1 MNRAQRAQQLW
12 SVLALAAKNR
22 QVLTYDLVGRACGV
36 PAAAL
41 GDYLKPIQQYC
52 IENRLP
58 PLTSLVVSKESG
70 MPGSGFSADSNV
82 PLAQNQVFNWDWL
95 SKQAPNEDE
104 LATAYQNASD
114 AR

>member
-1 MNRAQRAQQLW
+1 MKREQRAQQLW
-12 SVLALAAKNR
+12 SVLVLAAKNR
-22 QVLTYDLVGRACGV
+22 QVLTYDLVGKACGV

-41 GDYLKPIQQYC
+41 GDYLRPIQQYC
-52 IENRLP
+52 VENRMP

-70 MPGSGFSADSNV
+70 MPGSGFSSDGDV
-82 PLAQNQVFNWDWL
+82 PFAQNEVFNWDWL

-104 LATAYQNASD
+104 LATAYKNAPD

>member
-1 MNRAQRAQQLW
+1 MKREQRAQQLW
-12 SVLALAAKNR
+12 SVLVLAAKNR
-22 QVLTYDLVGRACGV
+22 QILTYDLVGKACGV

-58 PLTSLVVSKESG
+58 PLTSLVVSKQSG
-70 MPGSGFSADSNV
+70 MPGSGFSSDGNV
-82 PLAQNQVFNWDWL
+82 PLAQNEVFNWDWL
-95 SKQAPNEDE
+95 SRQAPNEDE
-104 LATAYQNASD
+104 LAAAYQKALD